1 MHSLPGRL
9 EVDLN
14 EHCERQFSAYFE
26 AIAGWRAAYRVARL
40 HVLGVRAGDV
50 LALVSARIV
59 LDVGGDT
66 ACKAAFRAGR
76 VEAHQVLLNQEETD
90 VQGVARALAS
100 AEDFHVAGV
109 GCVKLPSTERVGI
122 FVAPPTLL
130 HPEGLSAGNRLAVL
144 SIGGGHVGDLLPQPE
159 SDWLLKA
166 ADAPYDSVQ
175 ELAIDYGLGTLRGDR
190 ALLEV
195 VARTAIEV
203 LAQSSVTGTRASVGI
218 WMASSL
224 DRAQAK
230 LGFRVVHQG
239 RVVHRGAIQGNDLA
253 WSDGDLAAVGTGDIE
268 VPSGSVVQCI
278 ASYAGEAHHVQ
289 WRADPATF
297 LNPRAAILS
306 LVDPSSSLIHAYLH
320 PEMPARGKA
329 ADDFEAAIA
338 WLLWALGFSVASFGT
353 HAKTRDAF
361 DVIATTPRGDFV
373 VVECTL
379 GLLRAEGKL
388 SKLAAR
394 TVNVRDAL
402 MASNLKHL
410 RVLPVIVT
418 AMTADQVAADAGP
431 AAELGIL
438 VVTREDLD
446 EVQNELVRFPDA
458 DSLFERGLRAL
469 HDRQSARNA
478 QNGEARLS
486 DAQGGGRTR

>member
-1 MHSLPGRL
+1 MH
-9 EVDLN
+9 
-14 EHCERQFSAYFE
+14 EHSERQLSAYFE
-26 AIAGWRAAYRVARL
+26 AIAGWRAAYRVVRL
-40 HVLGVRAGDV
+40 HLLGVRTANV
-50 LALVSARIV
+50 LELVSARIV

-66 ACKAAFRAGR
+66 ECKAAFRAGR
-76 VEAHQVLLNQEETD
+76 VEAHQFLLDQSETD

-100 AEDFHVAGV
+100 SDGFQVAGL
-109 GCVKLPSTERVGI
+109 GCLKLPSTEQVAI
-122 FVAPPTLL
+122 YVAPPTLL

-144 SIGGGHVGDLLPQPE
+144 SIGGGHVADLLSQPG

-203 LAQSSVTGTRASVGI
+203 LSESSVAGTRANVGI

-239 RVVHRGAIQGNDLA
+239 RVVKRGAIRGTDLT
-253 WSDGDLAAVGTGDIE
+253 WSDRDLAAVGVGNFD
-268 VPSGSVVQCI
+268 VPAGSVVQCI
-278 ASYAGEAHHVQ
+278 ASYVGEAHHVQ
-289 WRADPATF
+289 WRADPTSF
-297 LNPRAAILS
+297 LNPRNAILS
-306 LVDPSSSLIHAYLH
+306 MVDPTGSLTQAYLH
-320 PEMPARGKA
+320 PELPARGRV

-353 HAKTRDAF
+353 HPKTRDTF
-361 DVIATTPRGDFV
+361 DVIATSPRGDFL

-379 GLLRAEGKL
+379 GLLRADGKL
-388 SKLAAR
+388 SRLAAR
-394 TVNVRDAL
+394 TVSVRDSLTATN
-402 MASNLKHL
+402 MNHL

-418 AMTADQVAADAGP
+418 AMTGEQVAPDAGP
-431 AAELGIL
+431 AADLGVL
-438 VVTREDLD
+438 VITREDLD
-446 EVQNELVRFPDA
+446 EVQSELARFPDA
-458 DSLFERGLRAL
+458 DSLFERAVRAVQ
-469 HDRQSARNA
+469 DRQSARKA
-478 QNGEARLS
+478 QS
-486 DAQGGGRTR
+486 GGDR